1 MRATDELPSQGAV
14 NVERIFMVWRHHKL
28 YVRFCPS
35 GMCFMFCKMSSIN
48 WVELNQKSYQN
59 IQAST
64 ELPALPIGH
73 FPILVLFQRKIRIL
87 IKNSLKFVPIRPID
101 IKGNSSATNKW
112 QATTLNQLWP
122 RSLTPLCVTTRRRH
136 CTNNEVLPCSYT
148 WFPLKL
154 ASYMTLWYC
163 TGHFSIRTQITQD
176 HPWFYPGWYILCVIS
191 HIVKSN

>member
-1 MRATDELPSQGAV
+1 MLGQQQKSLHYWSYVRATDELPSQGAV
-14 NVERIFMVWRHHKL
+14 NVERVFMVWRHHKL

-73 FPILVLFQRKIRIL
+73 FPILFLFQRKIRIL
-87 IKNSLKFVPIRPID
+87 IKISLKFVPIRPLTLRAI
-101 IKGNSSATNKW
+101 ARQQTNDK
-112 QATTLNQLWP
+112 
-122 RSLTPLCVTTRRRH
+122 PLPIINYDLGHWLLYASR
-136 CTNNEVLPCSYT
+136 
-148 WFPLKL
+148 FPLKL
-154 ASYMTLWYC
+154 ASYLTLWYC

-176 HPWFYPGWYILCVIS
+176 HPWFYPGWYNLCVIS
-191 HIVKSN
+191 HIVKWN